1 MLLLLVTA
9 ALAFDDAPY
18 QAALDRHLRDG
29 RVDYAAIRA
38 SGALDRTVAAL
49 AAAPEPSDRAAKTA
63 FWINAYNALTIDM
76 IADAWPVKSIKDIAG
91 GDPWDRRRFT
101 VAGRELTLN
110 DIEHKTLRPLG
121 DPRVHAALNCASL
134 GCPPL
139 SPRAFTAAG
148 LSAELDQAARAWAGS
163 NALRFDLGAHKVELS
178 SIFDWYGKD
187 FEAQSQRDLP
197 GVSGKQEAALN
208 FLFPWLSPEQQA
220 AVSAG
225 GLSVSYQRY
234 DWGVNGR

>member
-139 SPRAFTAAG
+139 SPRA
-148 LSAELDQAARAWAGS
+148 
-163 NALRFDLGAHKVELS
+163 HKVELS